1 MSGPFYPKQSLEG
14 TDKMTLIPYATKPNL
29 DNMNKKLLLASVVAA
44 LGGLLFGFDTAVISG
59 AEQSIKSVFHLDG
72 FWHGFTNSIALIG
85 TIIGAIF
92 CSRPTDK
99 YGRRN
104 VLIVLA
110 VFYAV
115 SAIGS
120 GLAGSWFSFLFYRF
134 LGGLG
139 VGASS
144 VIGPMYISEISPARY
159 RGRLV
164 ALFQFNIVFGILVA
178 FFSNYLINALV
189 PVDAWRWMLGVETL
203 PAVLFFGLL
212 FLIPESPRWL
222 VHKNRE
228 EEAGK
233 VLVSLGNENPQQVLG
248 EIEESLKS
256 EKQGVKEKLFS
267 GKYSFPIMLAF
278 LLATFNQFS
287 GINAIMYYAPRI
299 FEMTG
304 LGKDAAL
311 LQVVIIG
318 LTNMV
323 FTVIAMFVIDRFG
336 RKLLM
341 KIGSVGMIV
350 SLGLTASVFY
360 RADFTG
366 YSVLVYLICFIAFF
380 AFSQGAVIWVFLSE
394 IFPNAVRAKGQ
405 TFGSLTH
412 WVWAAALTW
421 TFPMVA
427 ELAHGGFYAF
437 AFFAVAMVFQLI
449 FVLKVMPETKGKS
462 LEELQKVLSKQ

>member
-1 MSGPFYPKQSLEG
+1 
-14 TDKMTLIPYATKPNL
+14 
-29 DNMNKKLLLASVVAA
+29 MNKKLLLASIVAA

-59 AEQSIKSVFHLDG
+59 AEQSIKDVFQLDG

-85 TIIGAIF
+85 TILGALF
-92 CSRPTDK
+92 CGRPSDK

-110 VFYAV
+110 VFYAI

-120 GLAGSWFSFLFYRF
+120 GLANSWHSFLFYRF

-144 VIGPMYISEISPARY
+144 VIGPMYISEISPARL

-178 FFSNYLINALV
+178 FFSNYMINKYV
-189 PVDAWRWMLGVETL
+189 EVDAWRWMLGVETL
-203 PAVLFFGLL
+203 PAAAFFAML

-222 VHKNRE
+222 VKKNRDK
-228 EEAGK
+228 EAAD
-233 VLVSLGNENPQQVLG
+233 VLEALGIEHPQQVLV
-248 EIEESLKS
+248 EIEDSLMQ
-256 EKQGVKEKLFS
+256 ERQGIKEKLFS

-304 LGKDAAL
+304 LAKDTAL
-311 LQVVIIG
+311 LQVVVIG
-318 LTNMV
+318 FTNML
-323 FTVIAMFVIDRFG
+323 FTVVAMFIIDKFG

-341 KIGSVGMIV
+341 KIGSIGMII
-350 SLGLTASVFY
+350 SLGLTALAFY

-366 YSVLVYLICFIAFF
+366 YSVLIYLVSFIAFF

-394 IFPNAVRAKGQ
+394 VFPNAVRAKGQ
-405 TFGSLTH
+405 AFGSLTH

-421 TFPMVA
+421 VFPIVA
-427 ELAHGGFYAF
+427 ELHMGGFYAF
-437 AFFAVAMVFQLI
+437 AFFTVAMVFQLG

-462 LEELQKVLSKQ
+462 LEELEKVLFKKQRI

>member
-1 MSGPFYPKQSLEG
+1 
-14 TDKMTLIPYATKPNL
+14 
-29 DNMNKKLLLASVVAA
+29 MNKKLLLASIVAA

-59 AEQSIKSVFHLDG
+59 AEQSIKEVFQLDG

-85 TIIGAIF
+85 TILGALL
-92 CSRPTDK
+92 CGRPSDK

-110 VFYAV
+110 VFYAI
-115 SAIGS
+115 SALGS
-120 GLAGSWFSFLFYRF
+120 GLANSWHSFLFYRF

-144 VIGPMYISEISPARY
+144 VIGPMYISEISPARL

-178 FFSNYLINALV
+178 FFSNYMINRYVEA
-189 PVDAWRWMLGVETL
+189 DAWRWMLGVETL
-203 PAVLFFGLL
+203 PAVVFFAML

-222 VHKNRE
+222 VKKNRD
-228 EEAGK
+228 EEAAN
-233 VLVSLGNENPQQVLG
+233 VLDALGIEHPQQVLV
-248 EIEESLKS
+248 EIEDSLMQ
-256 EKQGVKEKLFS
+256 ERRGIKEKLFS

-304 LGKDAAL
+304 LAKDTAL
-311 LQVVIIG
+311 LQVVVIG
-318 LTNMV
+318 FTNML
-323 FTVIAMFVIDRFG
+323 FTVVAMFIIDKFG

-341 KIGSVGMIV
+341 KIGSIGMII
-350 SLGLTASVFY
+350 SLGLTALAFY

-366 YSVLVYLICFIAFF
+366 YSVLIYLVSFIAFF

-394 IFPNAVRAKGQ
+394 VFPNAVRAKGQ
-405 TFGSLTH
+405 AFGSLTH

-421 TFPMVA
+421 VFPVVA
-427 ELAHGGFYAF
+427 ELHMGGFYAF
-437 AFFAVAMVFQLI
+437 TFFAIAMVFQLI
-449 FVLKVMPETKGKS
+449 FVWKVMPETKGKS
-462 LEELQKVLSKQ
+462 LEELEKVLFKKQRI

>member
-1 MSGPFYPKQSLEG
+1 
-14 TDKMTLIPYATKPNL
+14 
-29 DNMNKKLLLASVVAA
+29 MNKRLLLASVVAA

-59 AEQSIKSVFHLDG
+59 AEQSIKEVFQLDG

-85 TIIGAIF
+85 TITGALF
-92 CSRPTDK
+92 CGRPSDK

-104 VLIVLA
+104 ILIVLA

-115 SAIGS
+115 SAVGTA
-120 GLAGSWFSFLFYRF
+120 LAGSWHSFLCYRF

-144 VIGPMYISEISPARY
+144 VIGPMYISEISPANF
-159 RGRLV
+159 RGRMV

-178 FFSNYLINALV
+178 FFSNYMINKFIAL
-189 PVDAWRWMLGVETL
+189 DAWRWMLGVETL

-222 VHKNRE
+222 VKQKRD
-228 EEAGK
+228 EEAKRILESMGNERPEK
-233 VLVSLGNENPQQVLG
+233 VLR
-248 EIEESLKS
+248 EIEESLQS
-256 EKQGVKEKLFS
+256 ERLGMKEKLFS

-304 LGKDAAL
+304 LAKDAAL

-318 LTNMV
+318 LTNMI
-323 FTVIAMFVIDRFG
+323 FTVVAMFIIDKFG

-366 YSVLVYLICFIAFF
+366 YSVLIYLICFIAFF

-394 IFPNAVRAKGQ
+394 VFPNAVRAKGQ
-405 TFGSLTH
+405 AFGSLTH

-421 TFPMVA
+421 VFPMVA
-427 ELAHGGFYAF
+427 ELNHGGFYAF
-437 AFFAVAMVFQLI
+437 TFFAIAMVFQLI

-462 LEELQKVLSKQ
+462 LEELGIALSEKK